1 MWGWII
7 TFLQESCS
15 DRKCQH
21 LPEWVWVAQP
31 VATSCPETGLQQL
44 FFGLEYTRRLSIFAH
59 NLAQAQRLQQE
70 DLGTAEFGE
79 TPFSDLTGTR
89 VLG

>member
-1 MWGWII
+1 M
-7 TFLQESCS
+7 
-15 DRKCQH
+15 
-21 LPEWVWVAQP
+21 AQP
-31 VATSCPETGLQQL
+31 VTTSCPETGLQL
-44 FFGLEYTRRLSIFAH
+44 LFGLEYARRLNIFAH

-89 VLG
+89 ALLACMWWVGDWQMDRVNLPFQGQPG